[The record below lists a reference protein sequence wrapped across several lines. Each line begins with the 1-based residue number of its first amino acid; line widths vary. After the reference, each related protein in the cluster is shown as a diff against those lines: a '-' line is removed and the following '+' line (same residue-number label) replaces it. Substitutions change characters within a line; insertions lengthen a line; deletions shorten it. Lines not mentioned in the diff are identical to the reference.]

1 VGETLKTAESIGR
14 KGKIMSVV
22 AKDLITFAKD
32 VLIAKTTGKK
42 LLRGSEDAINQI
54 MIRAERTTVNSLVS
68 IIKIFSS
75 IDADLRYSVSPLVT
89 FEMTAVRATK
99 LYDAAI
105 TSLEERIS
113 RIERNGVTVAPS
125 AQENKVETEQKKNN
139 DRPMDALGIWGR
151 LTTYFRRNESMTYYS
166 IAGDQNR
173 VKIENKNLVVEAN
186 SQDYDTMLTQSFRDA
201 VQRALDDDGVD
212 LNFVVERK
220 QTGIDMDK
228 ETVRMKKLAGSVKFN
243 VIRK

>member
-1 VGETLKTAESIGR
+1 
-14 KGKIMSVV
+14 
-22 AKDLITFAKD
+22 
-32 VLIAKTTGKK
+32 
-42 LLRGSEDAINQI
+42 
-54 MIRAERTTVNSLVS
+54 
-68 IIKIFSS
+68 
-75 IDADLRYSVSPLVT
+75 
-89 FEMTAVRATK
+89 
-99 LYDAAI
+99 
-105 TSLEERIS
+105 
-113 RIERNGVTVAPS
+113 
-125 AQENKVETEQKKNN
+125 
-139 DRPMDALGIWGR
+139 
-151 LTTYFRRNESMTYYS
+151 MTYYS

-228 ETVRMKKLAGSVKFN
+228 ETVRMKKLAGSARFN

>member
-1 VGETLKTAESIGR
+1 
-14 KGKIMSVV
+14 
-22 AKDLITFAKD
+22 
-32 VLIAKTTGKK
+32 
-42 LLRGSEDAINQI
+42 
-54 MIRAERTTVNSLVS
+54 
-68 IIKIFSS
+68 
-75 IDADLRYSVSPLVT
+75 
-89 FEMTAVRATK
+89 MTAVRATK
-99 LYDAAI
+99 LYDVDI

-166 IAGDQNR
+166 IAGDQNK

-186 SQDYDTMLTQSFRDA
+186 STDYDTMLSQSFRDA